1 MNIGLFFGSFNPI
14 HIGHLIVANIMA
26 DYMDRVW
33 FVVSPQNP
41 FKKNKSLLH
50 EFDRFDMVEKAIQ
63 DNHRLQI
70 TDVEFS
76 MPKPN
81 YTIDTLTYLTEK
93 HPEHKFKL
101 IIGSDNLAQFPK
113 WKNYKKILD
122 NHGLLVYPRPNAQE
136 SELFSHSGVEV
147 IDAPLLDISASYI
160 RNAVRKKRSI
170 RYLVP
175 EVVEAFIERKGF
187 YQ

>member
-1 MNIGLFFGSFNPI
+1 
-14 HIGHLIVANIMA
+14 MA
-26 DYMDRVW
+26 DHVDKVW

-50 EFDRFDMVEKAIQ
+50 EFDRYEMVEKAIQ
-63 DNHRLQI
+63 DNHRFKI

-81 YTIDTLTYLTEK
+81 YTIDTLTYLSEK
-93 HPEHKFKL
+93 HPQHQFQL
-101 IIGSDNLAQFPK
+101 IIGSDNLVYFPK
-113 WKNYKKILD
+113 WKNHQTIMNDY
-122 NHGLLVYPRPNAQE
+122 GLLVYPRPGAVKVDLQCD
-136 SELFSHSGVEV
+136 SRVQT

-160 RNAVRKKRSI
+160 RKAVKSKRSI

-175 EVVEAFIERKGF
+175 AVVEAYIESKGF
-187 YQ
+187 YL

>member
-1 MNIGLFFGSFNPI
+1 MTIGLFFGSFNPI

-26 DYMDRVW
+26 DFTDRVR

-41 FKKNKSLLH
+41 FKKTRSLLH
-50 EFDRFDMVEKAIQ
+50 EFDRYEMVDKAIQ
-63 DNHRLQI
+63 DNYRLQI

-93 HPEHKFKL
+93 HPQHEFKL
-101 IIGSDNLAQFPK
+101 IIGSDNLARFPK
-113 WKNYKKILD
+113 WKNYQKILD
-122 NHGLLVYPRPNAQE
+122 HYGLLVYPRPGAVE
-136 SELFSHSGVEV
+136 SELLDDPRVSV
-147 IDAPLLDISASYI
+147 IDAPLLDISASFI
-160 RNAVRKKRSI
+160 REAVRNKRSI

-175 EVVEAFIERKGF
+175 EVVEHYIESKGL
-187 YQ
+187 YL